1 MGLFI
6 LIFRSLSRD
15 LRVGGRRGALA
26 TLRYLFLSFSL
37 SLSLY
42 LSFSRYLFLCSPV
55 RFSASSFPRI
65 SNRARGL
72 SGRTGWQWVVV
83 DEPSRPRCHGF
94 NPTVRAFLSIPVN
107 PSRFRCVY
115 LWTVL
120 DSCPFFSSFCDILR
134 CFSHGSKSSTIKRYP
149 PSLPS
154 APARRFRGTKN
165 RIAFELEKISGSFF
179 TKKLDFELTSS
190 RRKKAGSSSLFNLA
204 TATDFRLSKLFSFS
218 LRYV

>member
-15 LRVGGRRGALA
+15 LRVGGRRGALT

-37 SLSLY
+37 FISLSLAP
-42 LSFSRYLFLCSPV
+42 SFFLCSPV

-72 SGRTGWQWVVV
+72 SSGRTGWQWVVV

-94 NPTVRAFLSIPVN
+94 NLTVRAFLSIPVN

-120 DSCPFFSSFCDILR
+120 DSCPFFLLFL
-134 CFSHGSKSSTIKRYP
+134 RYP
-149 PSLPS
+149 PL
-154 APARRFRGTKN
+154 FQ
-165 RIAFELEKISGSFF
+165 
-179 TKKLDFELTSS
+179 S
-190 RRKKAGSSSLFNLA
+190 RE
-204 TATDFRLSKLFSFS
+204 
-218 LRYV
+218 

>member
-37 SLSLY
+37 SISLSLAT
-42 LSFSRYLFLCSPV
+42 SFSVRLFDSRLLLFLGFRIELVGSPV
-55 RFSASSFPRI
+55 AQGGSGSSSTSLRDL
-65 SNRARGL
+65 A
-72 SGRTGWQWVVV
+72 V
-83 DEPSRPRCHGF
+83 
-94 NPTVRAFLSIPVN
+94 
-107 PSRFRCVY
+107 
-115 LWTVL
+115 TVL
-120 DSCPFFSSFCDILR
+120 TRPCVRFFRFQSTPLDFDASTCGPCSILAPFFSSFCDILR